1 LTPNLTHLIIGVNFN
16 QQINIPIGI
25 KYLKLTNDNKQYI
38 VDNLPNGIEELV
50 LFHIK
55 NLELSNLPSGI
66 KKIVF
71 NENSD
76 FNKNLNCL
84 PKSIEY
90 LKLNK
95 NYNKK
100 ISNIPANLKTLE
112 CSKNYKFISDFIN
125 KCQVIQY

>member
-1 LTPNLTHLIIGVNFN
+1 
-16 QQINIPIGI
+16 
-25 KYLKLTNDNKQYI
+25 LKTI
-38 VDNLPNGIEELV
+38 V

-71 NENSD
+71 NENSG

-100 ISNIPANLKTLE
+100 ISNIPANLKTFE